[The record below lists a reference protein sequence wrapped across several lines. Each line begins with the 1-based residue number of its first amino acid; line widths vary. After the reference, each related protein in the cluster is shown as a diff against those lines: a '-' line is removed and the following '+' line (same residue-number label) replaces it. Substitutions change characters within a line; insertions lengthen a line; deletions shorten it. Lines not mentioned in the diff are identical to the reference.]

1 MGGSAKAN
9 LRQTFTKFFIRSS
22 ERDHSRQTDYRANAQ
37 VGIDGGVVTQ
47 SELLPSSLDKPHGT
61 EPLFH
66 IFTCADYSQCLSMVV
81 PFLRTLFLD

>member
-37 VGIDGGVVTQ
+37 VGIDGG
-47 SELLPSSLDKPHGT
+47 LLPNQNCSPQVLTSLMVQNHY
-61 EPLFH
+61 F
-66 IFTCADYSQCLSMVV
+66 IFSHVQIIHNA
-81 PFLRTLFLD
+81 FLWSCDF